1 MSFPYNNPATDFR
14 ERTHMNN
21 IINLLNLEDK
31 NIEISKIERDNNAK
45 IKYIHVCTK
54 ASARFCPICN
64 MRMHSRG
71 TRQRTVNHPMLQD
84 GYELIV
90 LLKQRRWKCT
100 NPACGL
106 EMNEGFNFVNPRRRF
121 SNASD
126 FLILEAFKDLSKS
139 ARAIAKEFKS
149 SDSHVLKVFD
159 KYVNMERLPLTDAI
173 CIDEVHMEM
182 DSKCKYVLILQ
193 DFRTGEPIDMLI
205 SRRSEITHPYFSGIP
220 ISERRQVK
228 YLISDM
234 YNPYLEYVNK
244 YFPSAVNVVDS
255 FHVSQWINNAI
266 TNYIRELIRDLRK
279 EIGAIKDDLEAQ
291 GKKPHEIKNALKL
304 PSDKL
309 YLLQKKRWLVTKNQK
324 NVNYQY
330 ETFYDR
336 HFNCQMNT
344 YRYEDLLFKH
354 YPKLKDL
361 RDLKERYITFNSR
374 NAGKPEQA
382 ALELDELIS
391 FYAVCGEPIFVNFS
405 QLLKRFRQPII
416 NSFIM
421 MTKIVSGD
429 KHESR
434 LSNGP
439 MESLNRKAKDLK
451 RLCRGFS
458 NFEHLRNRFL
468 FAARTNPALDGKDA

>member
-1 MSFPYNNPATDFR
+1 MVNKYTQRVVSKAWNHQCAVCGRNDYLEFHHLIPASEGGSD
-14 ERTHMNN
+14 ECDN
-21 IINLLNLEDK
+21 IILLC
-31 NIEISKIERDNNAK
+31 S
-45 IKYIHVCTK
+45 
-54 ASARFCPICN
+54 FC
-64 MRMHSRG
+64 HAAVHG
-71 TRQRTVNHPMLQD
+71 RTLTS
-84 GYELIV
+84 E
-90 LLKQRRWKCT
+90 
-100 NPACGL
+100 
-106 EMNEGFNFVNPRRRF
+106 PRRRT
-121 SNASD
+121 SIDYESAKP
-126 FLILEAFKDLSKS
+126 ILEL
-139 ARAIAKEFKS
+139 
-149 SDSHVLKVFD
+149 
-159 KYVNMERLPLTDAI
+159 
-173 CIDEVHMEM
+173 
-182 DSKCKYVLILQ
+182 
-193 DFRTGEPIDMLI
+193 
-205 SRRSEITHPYFSGIP
+205 
-220 ISERRQVK
+220 
-228 YLISDM
+228 
-234 YNPYLEYVNK
+234 
-244 YFPSAVNVVDS
+244 
-255 FHVSQWINNAI
+255 WINNAI

-291 GKKPHEIKNALKL
+291 GKKPYEIKNALKL
-304 PSDKL
+304 ASDKL

-344 YRYEDLLFKH
+344 YRYEDLLFKY

-374 NAGKPEQA
+374 NAVNPEQA
-382 ALELDELIS
+382 SIELDELIK
-391 FYAVCGEPIFVNFS
+391 FYAACGEPIFINFS

-429 KHESR
+429 KHNSR